1 MLPFAHGWSSYRLWI
16 KQRAAVLMYD
26 QAINSALPVRERLP
40 ESLTSTRA
48 YLHFVFWA
56 ELR

>member
-1 MLPFAHGWSSYRLWI
+1 MLPFAHGWSSYRLWMQ
-16 KQRAAVLMYD
+16 QRAAVLMYD